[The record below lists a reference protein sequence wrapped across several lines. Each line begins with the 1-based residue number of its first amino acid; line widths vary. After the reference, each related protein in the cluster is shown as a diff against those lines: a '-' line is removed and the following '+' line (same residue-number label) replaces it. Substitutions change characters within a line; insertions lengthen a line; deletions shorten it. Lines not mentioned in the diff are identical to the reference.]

1 MKAERQH
8 ERLNSVVAR
17 CKGYIECSQLRF
29 IEAKEICSTLTR
41 RTLVEPGNA
50 VCD

>member
-8 ERLNSVVAR
+8 EQLNSVVAR
-17 CKGYIECSQLRF
+17 YKGF